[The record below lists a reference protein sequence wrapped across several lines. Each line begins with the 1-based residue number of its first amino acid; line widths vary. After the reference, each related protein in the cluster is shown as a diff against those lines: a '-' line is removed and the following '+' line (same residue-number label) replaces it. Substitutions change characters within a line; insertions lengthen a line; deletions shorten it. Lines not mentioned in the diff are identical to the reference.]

1 MGSREAI
8 ITQLYNNYRFIEE
21 DISDFRRIPCLS
33 DVKNFKEGA
42 TKLSYYVL
50 EEVKSKGF
58 VETFKK
64 VEEEAIPTEDKT
76 PTDIAF
82 LVLQV
87 MCGVTDYHV
96 KDEDINKLANDK
108 VYKECFD
115 NFLEEN
121 SITNVDELNK
131 RKHMDLL
138 KRVLTVRLEAIES
151 EKKVNLYPG
160 KLISEIVSVPKDK
173 LDEYIEGL
181 PEDDK
186 RVIREREEAI
196 KETNSKEIPM
206 SDSIKFDQI
215 VKQMK
220 RDLIYDEEVERALR
234 KAGIKSIYQMP
245 YSKEKIKKAI
255 STLSPDK
262 QDLMKKRE
270 EGYPLS
276 DEEKKQVNAIK
287 NEIIKI
293 IDKEMQEERK
303 KPISSAK
310 IKKKTFQQTPTIN
323 RNPSSEK
330 QKSVSSNVI
339 PEVAEENKSNNHI
352 NENKQPEEKLTIE
365 SIVERIE
372 QKIGETLSIDEETA
386 ESIMNRLPDD
396 VIVLLGKE
404 VIGQE
409 LSPEEY
415 KRVSNAIQ
423 ITMNTRVT
431 EVMQSARNWENI
443 ITEGATGN
451 KYYVVA
457 YKSINAEHSLIDKEI
472 AKLPE
477 PKRKLIERIGRISEG
492 IFEKLLT
499 PEENNNLQSTFNEIR
514 SNLGL
519 EIMPQEKPKNISKTV
534 VTRYKDIA
542 SSVGMNPE
550 EWAAV
555 KEKLSDNDKRIIK
568 EKEEGKVL
576 NLVDK
581 NRCVYLVNSLKKG
594 IIPKERLKKTS
605 IYEDTPY
612 PKEEVDKLI
621 EKLSDNDKRII
632 KEKEEGNKLNRTD
645 NHRYHYLIKLLKQGK
660 IPMEKKPKKEK
671 IEETPAPQE
680 EYVDLKKEGKTMPK
694 ESSKEKT
701 KKSPISKKRGP
712 HPKSIYELVPV
723 PRQELDQYL
732 TEELSDEEL
741 GIVTTREK
749 LIRENRFDEIPK
761 EYEPIIAEIVRKAKK
776 RFGLNDNKPISMK
789 TIIKNVKKLIKIQAS
804 NEEIEVVLGT
814 LSSKDLELLN
824 KKGSCGRLTSEKYL
838 QRQVVI
844 KKIESEI
851 RKQRGQETPQEEKIE
866 ETPKTHKTSVERK
879 KLQDYFPDYSKEKLA
894 ELIEKISD
902 DDKELIKAMEEGKV
916 LPRTDLNRY
925 YRVIYALQ
933 KGRIPAPRTRRAD
946 RHLTVIETQE
956 GKGYHVKES
965 IYVLIPVDRD
975 VLDAYIEKEL
985 DDDEKNI
992 VRTRERIINEKSS
1005 ERLTQWAYDKFA
1017 RILKKIR
1024 EALIPEEDRD
1034 EISKKVSQGKR
1045 IPIHKRFSSFSKE
1058 EIDAG
1063 IACLSEEEKELI
1075 EKSENGEPIPRCKR
1089 GKLRYALNK
1098 MEKILYKNRI
1108 QIEKTPIS
1116 REQLAKELKQ
1126 SKETDNQDVE
1136 NTGEE
1141 QTTVPPEE
1149 IIPEPPTTAP
1159 QEIAD
1164 DERIMA
1170 DYSKGLLVAATKSA
1184 KVAERVGAINLAMIS
1199 LRYGTVEGVPKRTSE
1214 EIAKFLEMDL
1224 ETVEKTIT
1232 DTLKEIYDV
1241 IVESLE
1247 NNNTNSGKTFVKKDG
1262 ETREE

>member
-21 DISDFRRIPCLS
+21 DISEFRRIPCLS

-64 VEEEAIPTEDKT
+64 VEEEAVQTEDKT

-160 KLISEIVSVPKDK
+160 KLISEIVSIPKDK

-196 KETNSKEIPM
+196 KENNSKEIPM

-323 RNPSSEK
+323 RNPSAEK

-415 KRVSNAIQ
+415 KRVSNTIQ

-457 YKSINAEHSLIDKEI
+457 YKSINADDSLIDREI

-534 VTRYKDIA
+534 VIRYKDIA

-612 PKEEVDKLI
+612 PKEELDKLK

-680 EYVDLKKEGKTMPK
+680 EHVDLKKEGKTMPK

-761 EYEPIIAEIVRKAKK
+761 EYKPIIAEIVRKARK
-776 RFGLNDNKPISMK
+776 RFNLIDKKPNSREPLVKPIEKEITIPASKEESEENNSKVESTETSSQSKTGEKPIPKSNKPRI
-789 TIIKNVKKLIKIQAS
+789 
-804 NEEIEVVLGT
+804 
-814 LSSKDLELLN
+814 
-824 KKGSCGRLTSEKYL
+824 
-838 QRQVVI
+838 
-844 KKIESEI
+844 
-851 RKQRGQETPQEEKIE
+851 
-866 ETPKTHKTSVERK
+866 
-879 KLQDYFPDYSKEKLA
+879 
-894 ELIEKISD
+894 
-902 DDKELIKAMEEGKV
+902 
-916 LPRTDLNRY
+916 PRTGT
-925 YRVIYALQ
+925 V
-933 KGRIPAPRTRRAD
+933 KPRGTID
-946 RHLTVIETQE
+946 E
-956 GKGYHVKES
+956 
-965 IYVLIPVDRD
+965 LIPVCKDIRD
-975 VLDAYIEKEL
+975 KYIAENLSAEEKRLITMREDAIRENGTISKEDSIKCNRL
-985 DDDEKNI
+985 
-992 VRTRERIINEKSS
+992 IIKIRDHLISKESK
-1005 ERLTQWAYDKFA
+1005 EEAT
-1017 RILKKIR
+1017 KKIR
-1024 EALIPEEDRD
+1024 MTKRKTILEAI
-1034 EISKKVSQGKR
+1034 KV
-1045 IPIHKRFSSFSKE
+1045 PATKE
-1058 EIDAG
+1058 EVYEVVKTLAPEDQKI
-1063 IACLSEEEKELI
+1063 I
-1075 EKSENGEPIPRCKR
+1075 EKRDQGEKTNTEECWRFKVIVKIVNAKLKR
-1089 GKLRYALNK
+1089 KRK
-1098 MEKILYKNRI
+1098 QE
-1108 QIEKTPIS
+1108 EKTPIS
-1116 REQLAKELKQ
+1116 REKLSEELKQ
-1126 SKETDNQDVE
+1126 SNETDNQGVE
-1136 NTGEE
+1136 NNGKE
-1141 QTTVPPEE
+1141 QTTKTQKITSKAPTTEPPTIEPPT
-1149 IIPEPPTTAP
+1149 IEPPTTP

-1214 EIAKFLEMDL
+1214 EIAKFLGMDL

-1241 IVESLE
+1241 IVESLG
-1247 NNNTNSGKTFVKKDG
+1247 NNNTNSGKTLVKTEG